1 MALCDNLEGWDG
13 GREGGEAQEGGDVCI
28 VMTDSE
34 VVVVQKP
41 TQHYKAIF
49 LQLKNKGKKIL
60 SSGKWFHPF
69 SIQL

>member
-1 MALCDNLEGWDG
+1 MEG

-49 LQLKNKGKKIL
+49 LQLKNKGKKNSVFWEMVSPIFNTAMNQA
-60 SSGKWFHPF
+60 K
-69 SIQL
+69 